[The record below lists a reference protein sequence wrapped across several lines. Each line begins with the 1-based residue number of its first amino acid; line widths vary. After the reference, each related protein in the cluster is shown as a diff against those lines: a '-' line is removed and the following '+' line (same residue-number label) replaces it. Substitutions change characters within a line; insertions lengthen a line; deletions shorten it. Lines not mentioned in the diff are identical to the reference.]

1 MNPTEEELACN
12 LHEYPRPKA
21 RLYMLQFRHKTP
33 GLWSS
38 APRWKPITFS
48 RFPLCVRPTY
58 MPASYRF
65 IDMFV
70 TQYRTKCCDERT
82 GPTCLPAS
90 YRFIAQ
96 SPFLPDQSPFET
108 IGRSLSSA
116 CTIQSVRLL
125 SWTRTSLSVPI
136 LGEAWQFHSR
146 IRQPRGVLAQSD

>member
-1 MNPTEEELACN
+1 MQFTRVSKTQSTSIHA
-12 LHEYPRPKA
+12 
-21 RLYMLQFRHKTP
+21 FRHKHQACGRLLRDGSRSLSVDFLYALGQHVCPHRTD
-33 GLWSS
+33 SS
-38 APRWKPITFS
+38 S
-48 RFPLCVRPTY
+48 
-58 MPASYRF
+58 
-65 IDMFV
+65 MFV

-90 YRFIAQ
+90 YRFISQ